1 MSSLRKYIS
10 FYSIAKKNIIGLI
23 TLVPGPVSKLRSA
36 DLLPY
41 ELTLLWDPPLAPNGE
56 VTGYIVTYT
65 GTKDNAEPH
74 NLEEPVELGATT
86 YRYSA
91 ENLTAGYTYE
101 FEV

>member
-1 MSSLRKYIS
+1 MLNQLIQKPPIS
-10 FYSIAKKNIIGLI
+10 FTISS
-23 TLVPGPVSKLRSA
+23 VPGPVSYLRLA

-41 ELTLLWDPPLAPNGE
+41 EVTLMWYPPLAPNGE

-65 GTKDNAEPH
+65 GTKDDAEPH

-91 ENLTAGYTYE
+91 ENLIAGYTYE